1 MSIWTIQKTT
11 KIVFKYENKW
21 IEVENK
27 HIGLPVIISRHARQK
42 VEGGE
47 AIKHAI
53 WSASG
58 IEKHAL
64 EIKYLALG

>member
-1 MSIWTIQKTT
+1 M
-11 KIVFKYENKW
+11 IVFKYDNKW
-21 IEVENK
+21 IQVENK
-27 HIGLPVIISRHARQK
+27 QIGLPGIVSLVSIDNARQK
-42 VEGGE
+42 MEGGE